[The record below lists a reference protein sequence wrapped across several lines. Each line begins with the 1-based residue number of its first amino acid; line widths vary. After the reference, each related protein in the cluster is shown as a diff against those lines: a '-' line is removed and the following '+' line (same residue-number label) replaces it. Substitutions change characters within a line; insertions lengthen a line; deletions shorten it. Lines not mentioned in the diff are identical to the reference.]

1 LILLLD
7 GGNGDNKDGD
17 GNDGGGDGTLVISYI
32 RNPLF
37 QSQKSLMTIT
47 LGRKS
52 IHQFTRMSNESIF
65 KQHYVLIS
73 TNVLMY

>member
-1 LILLLD
+1 LISLLD
-7 GGNGDNKDGD
+7 GANGDNKDGD

-47 LGRKS
+47 LGKKTS
-52 IHQFTRMSNESIF
+52 IHEDVKRINFQTTLRSN
-65 KQHYVLIS
+65 
-73 TNVLMY
+73 